1 MAFMCKMAAMDTTAK
16 QIADWALAQIINMSE
31 SGKYKNDTAMY
42 TELAALGDLS
52 ISLIRQFHQ
61 GDRPN
66 PTADTIDRMVYGIKA
81 ARRLHAA

>member
-1 MAFMCKMAAMDTTAK
+1 MAGMDTTAK
-16 QIADWALAQIINMSE
+16 QIAQWALDQIREMDA
-31 SGKYKNDTAMY
+31 SGMYKNETAMY

-52 ISLIRQFHQ
+52 MSLIRQFHQ

-66 PTADTIDRMVYGIKA
+66 PTAETIDRMVAGIKA

>member
-1 MAFMCKMAAMDTTAK
+1 MDTTAK
-16 QIADWALAQIINMSE
+16 QVAQWALEQIIE
-31 SGKYKNDTAMY
+31 LDRSGIYKNETALY

-52 ISLIRQFHQ
+52 TSLIRQFHQ

-66 PTADTIDRMVYGIKA
+66 PTAETIDRMVAGIKA